1 MGVVYQAHDP
11 QLDRLIALKV
21 LRQDRVTSEDFVMRF
36 LKEARALGWLS
47 HPNIVTVYDV
57 GQDHET
63 IYIAME
69 YLEGSALNELIKE
82 NNLNLKEVMNIGIQV
97 AQALD
102 YAHGRGI
109 VHRDI
114 KPSNII
120 VTKDGQVKI
129 TDFGIAH
136 IEDPAAHQQTQAG
149 EILGTP
155 IYMSPEQVMGQSVDG
170 RSDLY
175 SLGVIIYELVTGKR
189 PFAGENLAAIFRA
202 VTTDRAVEPAE
213 LDQSIPL
220 SLSGLIMQALNK
232 SPDERFQSGAQ
243 MAECFSRFVA
253 EQEDPTMPRE
263 AEEKKPSHL
272 IRNVFIA
279 AIVVALAFGVYLFT
293 GSNSVVT
300 ASLQVES
307 MPEGAQVFID
317 SAFKGKTPLELDLP
331 LGKHE
336 VRLSLPNYYEWE
348 AQMQLDKEGQQPLFV
363 RLISAETT
371 LEE

>member
-82 NNLNLKEVMNIGIQV
+82 NNLNLKEILHIGIQV

-102 YAHGRGI
+102 YAHNRGI

-120 VTKDGQVKI
+120 VTKDAQVKI

-175 SLGVIIYELVTGKR
+175 SLGVILYELVTGKR
-189 PFAGENLAAIFRA
+189 PFAGENLTAIFRA
-202 VTTDRAVEPAE
+202 VTTDRAIEPAE
-213 LDQSIPL
+213 VDQSIPL
-220 SLSGLIMQALNK
+220 PLSGLIMQALNK
-232 SPDERFQSGAQ
+232 SPDERFQSGTQ
-243 MAECFSRFVA
+243 MAECFRRFVV

-263 AEEKKPSHL
+263 AEKRKSSHL
-272 IRNVFIA
+272 VRNVFMA
-279 AIVVALAFGVYLFT
+279 AIVVAIAFGVYLFT
-293 GSNSVVT
+293 ASNSVVT

-307 MPEGAQVFID
+307 IPEGAQVFID
-317 SAFKGKTPLELDLP
+317 SSFKGKTPLELDLP

-348 AQMQLDKEGQQPLFV
+348 AQLQLDKEGQQPLFV